1 MRERT
6 SVVFRS
12 SCGTAGTGAKPAIP
26 FALGLLLLTAAS
38 SVFAEEQ
45 RQVAVLD
52 LVHFNGTR
60 PARNLLE
67 KERFESAFAR
77 SLEVAGW
84 SVLQATDEGCNEGV
98 DCLAAVA
105 KRLGVSRV
113 VRMTGQGNA
122 QLGYQLNIEAF
133 RPNLARTEKGTL
145 YCDTCNQTRAAE
157 LAAED
162 AQKQLAA
169 VARAAGSAEDT
180 PAPPVLAAPEPLP
193 EADRSIVTPPAS
205 DQHASYRWV
214 PWTLIGTGAAALA
227 VGGWALYENGKTAGD
242 VSVRDGQKGRS
253 SYSSAAIGT
262 ACLIAGGVAVISG
275 TIWLLATPS
284 SQTGI
289 AASPNHVA
297 LHVRF

>member
-1 MRERT
+1 M
-6 SVVFRS
+6 FRL
-12 SCGTAGTGAKPAIP
+12 
-26 FALGLLLLTAAS
+26 ALALLIFTTTS
-38 SVFAEEQ
+38 SVSAEEQ

-60 PARNLLE
+60 AARNLLE

-77 SLEVAGW
+77 SLESAGW
-84 SVLQATDEGCNEGV
+84 LVVQATDESCGEGV
-98 DCLAAVA
+98 DCLAAIA
-105 KRLGVSRV
+105 KRLGVARV
-113 VRMTGQGNA
+113 IRITGQGNA
-122 QLGYQLNIEAF
+122 QLGYQLNVEAF
-133 RPNLARTEKGTL
+133 RPKLARTEKGTL

-157 LAAED
+157 LAADD

-169 VARAAGSAEDT
+169 VARAAGGAEDT

-193 EADRSIVTPPAS
+193 EPDRSIITPPATE
-205 DQHASYRWV
+205 QHASSRWI
-214 PWTLIGTGAAALA
+214 PWTLIGAGAAAMA
-227 VGGWALYENGKTAGD
+227 VGGWALYENNKAAGD
-242 VSVRDGQKGRS
+242 VSVRDGQKGRPN
-253 SYSSAAIGT
+253 YSSATIGT
-262 ACLIAGGVAVISG
+262 ACLIAGGAAVISG